1 MGQNFLSCDREQV
14 MLLPPSVSEWLPVGH
29 LARFVVEVVGQLD
42 LSGIYGRYRSDG
54 HGRRAHDPAMMTG
67 LLLYN
72 YAVGVMSSRV
82 IERRCGEDLGC
93 RFIAA
98 NRVPD
103 HVTISRFRARHAV
116 ALSALFGQVLEL
128 CWDAGMVKVGVLAID
143 STKLAAN
150 ASLDQNR
157 TLAGLRAEAQRLF
170 EDAAQTDARE
180 DALYG
185 DRRGDEL
192 PEELVD
198 PSRRAARIREL
209 LERAERR
216 ERQLRDERAEMVARH
231 EEKVAAGTAAG
242 RPPLRELS
250 VEERHELER
259 KQHNVTD
266 PDSGIVRHRGMLMQG
281 YNVQAAVSDGQIILA
296 TRVGNISPDGG
307 QLAPTLAAAER
318 SLQQLGVSEPVGLV
332 LADGGYWDGTQ
343 ITGLPAEGRRV
354 LIPPPERKRG
364 TYAAPTASEMQQAF
378 ADPDTQQAYRRRQQI
393 VEPVF
398 AHIKHLRGI
407 TRVWRRGK
415 QAAQAEIDLIATTH
429 NLLKLYRNPA
439 PAA

>member
-1 MGQNFLSCDREQV
+1 
-14 MLLPPSVSEWLPVGH
+14 MLLPPSVSEWLPADH
-29 LARFVVEVVGQLD
+29 FARFVVEVVDRLD
-42 LSGIYGRYRSDG
+42 LSGVYAGYRADG
-54 HGRRAHDPAMMTG
+54 HGRPAHDPAMMTA

-82 IERRCGEDLGC
+82 IERRCGEDLAC
-93 RFIAA
+93 RFITA

-103 HVTISRFRARHAV
+103 HVTISRFRARHQR
-116 ALSALFGQVLEL
+116 ALSGLMGQVLEL
-128 CWDAGMVKVGVLAID
+128 CWDAGMVRVGVLAID

-170 EDAAQTDARE
+170 ERAAEVDARE
-180 DALYG
+180 DEVYG
-185 DRRGDEL
+185 QRRGDEL
-192 PEELVD
+192 PEDLAD
-198 PSRRAARIREL
+198 PSQRAARIGEL
-209 LERAERR
+209 LERAQRR
-216 ERQLRDERAEMVARH
+216 EQQLTDERAALVERY
-231 EEKVAAGTAAG
+231 EREWERTGRRPSG
-242 RPPLRELS
+242 RPPERELS
-250 VEERHELER
+250 VEERHELEH
-259 KQHNVTD
+259 KQYNVTD

-296 TRVGNISPDGG
+296 TSVGSISPDGG
-307 QLAPTLAAAER
+307 QLAPTVAAAEQ
-318 SLQQLGVSEPVGLV
+318 SLQRIGVSGPVGLV

-343 ITGLPAEGRRV
+343 ITQLQAEGRRV
-354 LIPPPERKRG
+354 LIPPPKRKRG
-364 TYAAPTASEMQQAF
+364 RFAAPTAREMTNAF
-378 ADPDTQQAYRRRQQI
+378 ADPEAQQTYRRRQQI

-415 QAAQAEIDLIATTH
+415 DAVQGEIDLIATTH
-429 NLLKLYRNPA
+429 NLLKLYRYPT